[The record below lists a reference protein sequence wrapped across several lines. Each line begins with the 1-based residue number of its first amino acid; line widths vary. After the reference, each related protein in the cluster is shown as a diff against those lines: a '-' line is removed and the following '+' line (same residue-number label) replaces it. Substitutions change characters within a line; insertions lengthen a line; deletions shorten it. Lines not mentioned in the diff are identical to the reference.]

1 MINYFLLGYQGFNYF
16 KEKFDEKKYQ
26 KTILRIIDNGNQKI
40 TGHQLYETKKNIGC
54 AGGWNLICYIA
65 FNYLGLEKIII
76 GQEDTIVE
84 EIEMIELLERC
95 NENTIAG
102 LIKPGWEFT
111 TFALHK
117 KTFKKIGMFDE
128 NCIDAYCEDA
138 DYKQRCYL
146 NKIKIESLNK
156 SLERNFGISRKINKR
171 IYDTITVNRI
181 YIKEKWGK
189 SINKDKTALL
199 DEQPPYEF
207 KYPFNKN
214 NLDYNFI
221 PITKRMR
228 MIHNLKDNKTPSQEE
243 ILKFL
248 INPEGIKK

>member
-1 MINYFLLGYQGFNYF
+1 M
-16 KEKFDEKKYQ
+16 
-26 KTILRIIDNGNQKI
+26 
-40 TGHQLYETKKNIGC
+40 
-54 AGGWNLICYIA
+54 
-65 FNYLGLEKIII
+65 
-76 GQEDTIVE
+76 
-84 EIEMIELLERC
+84 
-95 NENTIAG
+95 
-102 LIKPGWEFT
+102 KPHFEFCS
-111 TFALHK
+111 FALHK
-117 KTFKKIGMFDE
+117 KTFEKLGMFDE

-146 NKIKIESLNK
+146 NGIKIESLNK
-156 SLERNFGISRKINKR
+156 SQDRNFGIARKINKR
-171 IYDTITVNRI
+171 IYDTIAVNRI

-189 SINKDKTALL
+189 SINKNQIAQL

-207 KYPFNKN
+207 RYPFNKN
-214 NLDYNFI
+214 NLDSNFI

>member
-16 KEKFDEKKYQ
+16 KEKFDKKKYP

-65 FNYLGLEKIII
+65 FQYLGLEKIII

-84 EIEMIELLERC
+84 ENEMNEMLEKC
-95 NENTIAG
+95 NEN
-102 LIKPGWEFT
+102 LISTLMKPHFEFCS
-111 TFALHK
+111 FALHK
-117 KTFKKIGMFDE
+117 KTFEKLGMFDE

-146 NKIKIESLNK
+146 NGIKIESLNK
-156 SLERNFGISRKINKR
+156 SQDRNFGIARKINKR
-171 IYDTITVNRI
+171 IYDTIAVNRI

-189 SINKDKTALL
+189 SINKNQIAQL

-207 KYPFNKN
+207 RYPFNKN
-214 NLDYNFI
+214 NLDSNFI

-248 INPEGIKK
+248 INPEGIKR

>member
-1 MINYFLLGYQGFNYF
+1 MINYFILGYQGFNYF
-16 KEKFDEKKYQ
+16 KEKFDKKKYP

-65 FNYLGLEKIII
+65 FEYLGLEKIII
-76 GQEDTIVE
+76 GQEDLILE
-84 EIEMIELLERC
+84 ENEMRDLLEKC
-95 NENTIAG
+95 DENTITA
-102 LIKPGWEFT
+102 LLKTFEFS

-117 KTFKKIGMFDE
+117 KTFKKLGMFDE

-146 NKIKIESLNK
+146 SGIKIESFNK
-156 SLERNFGISRKINKR
+156 PDERNLGISRKINKR
-171 IYDTITVNRI
+171 IYDTIAVNRI

-189 SINKDKTALL
+189 SINEDKIALL

-214 NLDYNFI
+214 NLDSNFI